1 MKVKAAWTSLSL
13 RRILARTAGYQQ
25 RLTEERLL
33 ELSNLQFLLVNVP
46 PVDKNRLL
54 SRLLTDCTNKTGD
67 QSMQSS

>member
-13 RRILARTAGYQQ
+13 QRILARTAGYQQ

-54 SRLLTDCTNKTGD
+54 SRL
-67 QSMQSS
+67 